1 MNISEETLESAVND
15 LVDKLE
21 KDKETGNIKLMNNS
35 LFDVD
40 ADENFESDFNIGE
53 PKKKEEPK
61 ITYI

>member
-15 LVDKLE
+15 LVEKLE
-21 KDKETGNIKLMNNS
+21 KDKETGNIKLMNDG

-40 ADENFESDFNIGE
+40 ADENFESHFNIGE
-53 PKKKEEPK
+53 LKKKEEPK